1 MELLHDPAPDVEAFD
16 AFVDRI
22 EPGLRR
28 ALVATYG
35 PVDGREATVE
45 ALSWAWE
52 HWDRLAQ
59 VDNESA
65 YLYWV
70 GQSSVRRF
78 AATAVTPK
86 FSRAISDEMP
96 DVEPGLLP
104 ALDSLSPQQR
114 AVVLLV
120 HAHGWSQAEVGRMLD
135 INPSTVREHLNRVT
149 TRLRDQLEVNDAN

>member
-1 MELLHDPAPDVEAFD
+1 MELLHDPEPDVETFA

-28 ALVATYG
+28 SLVATYG

-52 HWDRLAQ
+52 HWDRLSAIN
-59 VDNESA
+59 NESA
-65 YLYWV
+65 YLYRV

-78 AATAVTPK
+78 AATAVAPK
-86 FSRAISDEMP
+86 FPQAITDELR
-96 DVEPGLLP
+96 DIEPGLLP
-104 ALDSLSPQQR
+104 ALESLSPQQR

-120 HAHGWSQAEVGRMLD
+120 HAHGWSQAEVGRMLG
-135 INPSTVREHLNRVT
+135 INPSTVREHLNRAM

>member
-1 MELLHDPAPDVEAFD
+1 MELLHDHAPDVETFA

-28 ALVATYG
+28 SLVATYG

-52 HWDRLAQ
+52 HWDRLSAIN
-59 VDNESA
+59 NESA
-65 YLYWV
+65 YLYRV

-78 AATAVTPK
+78 AATAVAPK
-86 FSRAISDEMP
+86 FPQAITDELR
-96 DVEPGLLP
+96 DIEPGLLP
-104 ALDSLSPQQR
+104 ALESLSPQQR

-120 HAHGWSQAEVGRMLD
+120 HAHGWSQAEVGRMLG
-135 INPSTVREHLNRVT
+135 INPSTVREHLNRAM